1 MSSAEPSTS
10 SDKVTRED
18 IEKKFREIQGDIDE
32 TAESA
37 KGMAIT
43 VGAVVAVVVVLGVF
57 ILGKRRGKKKTTFI
71 EVRRL

>member
-1 MSSAEPSTS
+1 MSAEPTTSTEQI
-10 SDKVTRED
+10 TRED
-18 IEKKFREIQGDIDE
+18 IESKFREIQGDIEE

-37 KGMAIT
+37 KGMAVT

-57 ILGKRRGKKKTTFI
+57 VLGKRRGRKKTTFI